1 MEGNRTYN
9 NCKIFESGSTN
20 IEFDHIENFI
30 VGSEGDIAE
39 QLKSTAM
46 KVKEVAEEKVSQQ
59 QIMETTD
66 LEPKIDSIMEKL
78 CQEGY
83 VDKNKQPLVS
93 KHLASVLAN
102 EIARVAGIKYKWK
115 YFEKLWHRKNMK
127 KDYYDAMGQ
136 KQTMEFLD
144 IIKKIIE

>member
-1 MEGNRTYN
+1 MEGNRAYN

-30 VGSEGDIAE
+30 VGSEGNIAE
-39 QLKSTAM
+39 QLESTAM
-46 KVKEVAEEKVSQQ
+46 KVKVVAEGKESQQ

-83 VDKNKQPLVS
+83 VEKNKQPLVS

-102 EIARVAGIKYKWK
+102 EIARVEGIKYKWK
-115 YFEKLWHRKNMK
+115 YFEKLWASQEYEKGLLRCYGTKADN
-127 KDYYDAMGQ
+127 GVS
-136 KQTMEFLD
+136 
-144 IIKKIIE
+144 

>member
-30 VGSEGDIAE
+30 VGSEGDLAE

-46 KVKEVAEEKVSQQ
+46 KVKEVAEERAVQPQTAESPEIKQ
-59 QIMETTD
+59 
-66 LEPKIDSIMEKL
+66 KIESIMAKL
-78 CQEGY
+78 YEQGY
-83 VDKNKQPLVS
+83 VDKNNQPLVS
-93 KHLASVLAN
+93 KPQATLLAN

-115 YFEKLWHRKNMK
+115 YFEKLWCRKNMK

-136 KQTMEFLD
+136 KQTGEFLD
-144 IIKKIIE
+144 RIKKIIE